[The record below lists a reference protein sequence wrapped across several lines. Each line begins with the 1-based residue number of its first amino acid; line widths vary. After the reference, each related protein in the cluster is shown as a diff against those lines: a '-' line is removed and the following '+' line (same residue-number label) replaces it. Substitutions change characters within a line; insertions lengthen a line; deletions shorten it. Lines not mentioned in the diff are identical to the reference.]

1 MIKILNQR
9 KNNWNKVKKS
19 IYFCSLL
26 FTFVHFCSLSFA
38 AFQDTGWGTRAG
50 GMGNAFTAIAN
61 EPAATL
67 WNPAGI
73 AQLEMLETTFMYNK
87 LFMGIDDVNL
97 SQMFAAGVY
106 PTEIGAFGFTI
117 TDFALWGFYRENT
130 ISASYS
136 CDIASSLG
144 IRFPFMAGL
153 NLKYL
158 THSYTL
164 DDRTKNI
171 ADPVFDKTSA
181 GGFTPDIGFLLK
193 PSDFS
198 FGLSALNI
206 LQPDV
211 GLKTED
217 KVPMIVKFGTAYR
230 IGDWKFFEN
239 ITPTVD
245 VSYRKPAD
253 NDADMKISGG
263 VETWFNYNTWAARFG
278 GNDRELSLG
287 FSYNKMFKES
297 GLQLDYAFLLP
308 LQLADTSGSHRLS
321 LTFRYSMPKKD
332 KKKLER
338 KEQKAKD
345 EGMIIPAM
353 PSPVRPPAVTSKP
366 PAVTEEK
373 KPKELTEQEKSEFK
387 KQRYDAAFKHYQ
399 NGEYELAIAGWEE
412 VLKIDPNH
420 KESKNKIEQAKQ
432 KMKGQR
438 IEDRGQKTET
448 PLPALRSSL
457 TDINTANVDVLHD
470 AGFSWIQARS
480 IVNYR
485 KNRRFEKVED
495 LLEVQGITAARL
507 NQIKGKLV
515 VK

>member
-1 MIKILNQR
+1 MVRQNYQIL
-9 KNNWNKVKKS
+9 KEGKWLGV
-19 IYFCSLL
+19 ILL
-26 FTFVHFCSLSFA
+26 STFLPFYLSTCLYT
-38 AFQDTGWGTRAG
+38 AFMDTGWGTRAG

-67 WNPAGI
+67 WNPAGLS
-73 AQLEMLETTFMYNK
+73 QLEMLETTFMYNK
-87 LFMGIDDVNL
+87 LFAGLDDVNL
-97 SQMFAAGVY
+97 TQMFAAGAL

-136 CDIASSLG
+136 RDLADDIG
-144 IRFPFMAGL
+144 IGFPSMAGI

-164 DDRTKNI
+164 DDRTKNMS
-171 ADPVFDKTSA
+171 DPVFDKTSA

-193 PSDFS
+193 PSNFS

-217 KVPMIVKFGTAYR
+217 KVPMLLKFGTAYR

-253 NDADMKISGG
+253 TDADIKISGG

-321 LTFRYSMPKKD
+321 LTFRYSLSKKGRMVEGRRV
-332 KKKLER
+332 ER
-338 KEQKAKD
+338 KEQEAKD
-345 EGMIIPAM
+345 AGMIIPAM
-353 PSPVRPPAVTSKP
+353 PSPVRPPVADALASEVSEANK
-366 PAVTEEK
+366 E
-373 KPKELTEQEKSEFK
+373 KPKELTEQEKSALK

-420 KESKNKIEQAKQ
+420 KESKNKIALAKQ
-432 KMKGQR
+432 KLEGQR
-438 IEDRGQKTET
+438 IED
-448 PLPALRSSL
+448 
-457 TDINTANVDVLHD
+457 
-470 AGFSWIQARS
+470 
-480 IVNYR
+480 
-485 KNRRFEKVED
+485 
-495 LLEVQGITAARL
+495 
-507 NQIKGKLV
+507 
-515 VK
+515 

>member
-1 MIKILNQR
+1 MKRFIYYCLHPTPYTLLLILA
-9 KNNWNKVKKS
+9 
-19 IYFCSLL
+19 LL
-26 FTFVHFCSLSFA
+26 LPTPYTLHP

-50 GMGNAFTAIAN
+50 GMGNTFTAIAN
-61 EPAATL
+61 EPSATL

-73 AQLEMLETTFMYNK
+73 AQLEMLETQCMYNK
-87 LFMGIDDVNL
+87 LFAGLDDVNL
-97 SQMFAAGVY
+97 TQMFAAGVY
-106 PTEIGAFGFTI
+106 PTGTGAFGFTI

-130 ISASYS
+130 ISASYAR
-136 CDIASSLG
+136 DFAEMLNLN
-144 IRFPFMAGL
+144 FPLMAGL

-164 DDRTKNI
+164 DDRTK
-171 ADPVFDKTSA
+171 ALDDPVFDKTSA

-193 PSDFS
+193 PSNFS

-217 KVPMIVKFGTAYR
+217 KVPMLVKFGTAYR
-230 IGDWKFFEN
+230 IGDLAFFEN

-263 VETWFNYNTWAARFG
+263 VETWFNYNTWSARFG

-308 LQLADTSGSHRLS
+308 LQLSGTSGSHRLS
-321 LTFRYSMPKKD
+321 LTFRYSLPKKAE
-332 KKKLER
+332 KKLEM

-345 EGMIIPAM
+345 EGMIIPEM
-353 PSPVRPPAVTSKP
+353 PSPVRPPSQRTLKGAEINP
-366 PAVTEEK
+366 PAVKEEK
-373 KPKELTEQEKSEFK
+373 KPNDLTEQEKSALK
-387 KQRYDAAFKHYQ
+387 KQHYDAAFKHYQ
-399 NGEYELAIAGWEE
+399 KGEYELAIAGWEE

-420 KESKNKIEQAKQ
+420 KESKNKIELAKQ
-432 KMKGQR
+432 KLKEMEKGKL
-438 IEDRGQKTET
+438 QKENVGKV
-448 PLPALRSSL
+448 
-457 TDINTANVDVLHD
+457 DINTANMDALHS
-470 AGFSWIQARS
+470 AGFTWIQARS

-485 KNRRFEKVED
+485 KNKKFAKVED
-495 LLEVQGITAARL
+495 LLEVQGITAVKL
-507 NQIKGKLV
+507 NQIKGKLT

>member
-1 MIKILNQR
+1 MQIFADDVMLSVSETSRFEILR
-9 KNNWNKVKKS
+9 LRLRMT
-19 IYFCSLL
+19 SLL
-26 FTFVHFCSLSFA
+26 LSVFICVFYLCSSVFA

-50 GMGNAFTAIAN
+50 GMGNTFTAIAN
-61 EPAATL
+61 EPSATL

-87 LFMGIDDVNL
+87 LFAGIDDVNL
-97 SQMFAAGVY
+97 TQMFAAGVY

-117 TDFALWGFYRENT
+117 TDFALWGFYKENT

-136 CDIASSLG
+136 RDFAELLKLN
-144 IRFPFMAGL
+144 FPMMAGL

-158 THSYTL
+158 MHSYTL

-171 ADPVFDKTSA
+171 DDPVFDKTSA

-198 FGLSALNI
+198 FGLSVLNI

-217 KVPMIVKFGTAYR
+217 KVPMLVKFGTAYR
-230 IGDWKFFEN
+230 LGDWKLFEN

-253 NDADMKISGG
+253 NDADVKISGG
-263 VETWFNYNTWAARFG
+263 VETWFNYHTWAARFG
-278 GNDRELSLG
+278 GNDREISLG

-321 LTFRYSMPKKD
+321 LTFRYSLPKK
-332 KKKLER
+332 KVERRGERVER
-338 KEQKAKD
+338 KEQEAKD
-345 EGMIIPAM
+345 AGMIIPM
-353 PSPVRPPAVTSKP
+353 PVPVRQPEVAAEQISAK
-366 PAVTEEK
+366 
-373 KPKELTEQEKSEFK
+373 KELTPAEKSAIK
-387 KQRYDAAFKHYQ
+387 KRHYGAAFKHYQ
-399 NGEYELAIAGWEE
+399 KGEYELAIAGWEE

-420 KESKNKIEQAKQ
+420 TESKNKIVLAKQ

-438 IEDRGQKTET
+438 IGDRAQSIET
-448 PLPALRSSL
+448 PIPAPRSPLSAL
-457 TDINTANVDVLHD
+457 A
-470 AGFSWIQARS
+470 
-480 IVNYR
+480 Y
-485 KNRRFEKVED
+485 
-495 LLEVQGITAARL
+495 
-507 NQIKGKLV
+507 
-515 VK
+515 

>member
-1 MIKILNQR
+1 MRRFILL
-9 KNNWNKVKKS
+9 VL
-19 IYFCSLL
+19 IFLYPIPYTLYP
-26 FTFVHFCSLSFA
+26 
-38 AFQDTGWGTRAG
+38 AFMDTGWGTRAG
-50 GMGNAFTAIAN
+50 GMGNTFTAISN
-61 EPAATL
+61 DPSATL

-87 LFMGIDDVNL
+87 LFAGIDDVNL
-97 SQMFAAGVY
+97 TQMFAAGVY
-106 PTEIGAFGFTI
+106 PTEIGAFGFTV

-136 CDIASSLG
+136 RDIASDIG
-144 IRFPFMAGL
+144 AGFPFMTGL

-193 PSDFS
+193 PSNFS

-217 KVPMIVKFGTAYR
+217 KVPMLVKFGTAYR

-253 NDADMKISGG
+253 NDADMKISAG

-287 FSYNKMFKES
+287 FSYNKMFGES

-321 LTFRYSMPKKD
+321 LTFRYSMSKKV
-332 KKKLER
+332 KKKMEM

-345 EGMIIPAM
+345 EGMILPAM
-353 PSPVRPPAVTSKP
+353 PSPARPPAERTLKGAEINP
-366 PAVTEEK
+366 PEVTEEK
-373 KPKELTEQEKSEFK
+373 EPKELTEQEKSAFK
-387 KQRYDAAFKHYQ
+387 KQHYDSAFKHYQ

-420 KESKNKIEQAKQ
+420 KESKNKIELAKQ
-432 KMKGQR
+432 KLKGQR

-448 PLPALRSSL
+448 TRLPLL
-457 TDINTANVDVLHD
+457 DINTANVDAFHG
-470 AGFSWIQARS
+470 AGFSWIQSRS

-485 KNRRFEKVED
+485 KNRKFEKVED
-495 LLEVQGITAARL
+495 LLEVQGITAAKL
-507 NQIKGKLV
+507 NQIKGRLV